1 MSSIKLQGSTSG
13 EITISAPAVA
23 GTNTLTLPA
32 STGTVA
38 QTTTG
43 LIEVDMYRLNADI
56 TVNSDPISSNL
67 ERCDDA
73 SFAKIGTG
81 MSVSSGLF
89 TFPRTGLYEVKV
101 MATFNTVAD
110 TDNAVVQ
117 TYVTQ
122 DNGSNFDEVSRL
134 AGSGPQTTCFSNA
147 FVNVTDTSNVKVKF
161 RVNSLASGGALMG
174 DTDYNTTAF
183 TFIRLGDSQ

>member
-134 AGSGPQTTCFSNA
+134 AGSDPQTTCFSNA

>member
-1 MSSIKLQGSTSG
+1 MASIKLTGDTSG

-32 STGTVA
+32 ETGTLA

-81 MSVSSGLF
+81 MTESSGIF

-101 MATFNTVAD
+101 MATFNTTAD
-110 TDNAVVQ
+110 KDNAVVQ

-134 AGSGPQTTCFSNA
+134 AGSDPQTTCFGNA

-161 RVNSLASGGALMG
+161 RLNSLDTGGALMG
-174 DTDYNTTAF
+174 DSAYNTTAF